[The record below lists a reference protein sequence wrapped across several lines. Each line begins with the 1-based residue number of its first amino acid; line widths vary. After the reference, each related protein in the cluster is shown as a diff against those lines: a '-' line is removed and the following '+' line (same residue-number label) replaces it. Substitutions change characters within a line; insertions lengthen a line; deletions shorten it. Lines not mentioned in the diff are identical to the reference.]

1 MIHRLFQTAFLCFL
15 FLLTAPG
22 TCPALAHDHEHSG
35 HSGKSAHR
43 LEEVTVTAKR
53 LESFIQN
60 NPQQVEV
67 MGRNEIRVRHFLD
80 TETAVDAIPGVS
92 VEPSGTGLGA
102 RISIRGSGGT
112 GRILVLV
119 NGRPAGGSQYGS
131 AVIGDIPVSMVERIE
146 VYKPPVPVWL
156 GVGASSGAINIVM
169 APDGKADGKTR
180 PSARFRVLGG
190 SYGTAEATA
199 SKTMSSDN
207 QRLQLSATGKHT
219 AGKRRSSDRDNANIC
234 AKWER
239 QTPDAGTYDINGRY
253 YYCAH
258 GNPGRDYN
266 PTPDAE
272 QTFQKASADFR
283 AQGMTGDTR
292 SYKAKLFADGVRL
305 EDRSQTGME
314 STLETLGVGAKGEA
328 DWCEDT
334 GLLSVRTGASAR
346 HETVD
351 HTLSGN
357 HDRRQIG
364 LHGQFD
370 RRLGAFSVS
379 AGARGDWTS
388 DFDPAPGGNLGISFK
403 SGADRIIKAG
413 VGYTVNIPTFGQLYQ
428 PSHGSI
434 DQVRGNPHLDEE
446 RVISSSLGFIQKMGK
461 TGEISVTL
469 FREDVEDLIAYQE
482 FADTIKRPVNIA
494 DAWRCGVEINVKW
507 QPFDQTELNLN
518 YIRQE
523 SENEAN
529 GEELTYTPA
538 QKFRATVKQSLKK
551 TDTRLEIDME
561 AVSERF
567 SDLENS
573 REKRMA
579 GYLSMDAKIAQ
590 PLKWGGHPFELFV
603 QVRNLF
609 DNNFEIHHGYPDDGL
624 RAYAGFNV
632 EL

>member
-22 TCPALAHDHEHSG
+22 TCPALAHDHEHSS

-67 MGRNEIRVRHFLD
+67 MGRNEIRERHFLD
-80 TETAVDAIPGVS
+80 TETAIDAIPGVS

-131 AVIGDIPVSMVERIE
+131 AVIGDIPVSMIERIE

-156 GVGASSGAINIVM
+156 GVGASSGAINIVL

-190 SYGTAEATA
+190 SYGTAQATA
-199 SKTMSSDN
+199 SKTISSDD

-219 AGKRRSSDRDNANIC
+219 DGKRGNNDRDSANISGQ
-234 AKWER
+234 WEM
-239 QTPDAGTYDINGRY
+239 QTPDARAYDINGRY
-253 YYCAH
+253 YYSAH

-283 AQGMTGDTR
+283 AQGMTGDTG

-305 EDRSQTGME
+305 EDRSQTGLE

-334 GLLSVRTGASAR
+334 GLWSVRTGASAR
-346 HETVD
+346 HETVE

-364 LHGQFD
+364 LHG
-370 RRLGAFSVS
+370 
-379 AGARGDWTS
+379 
-388 DFDPAPGGNLGISFK
+388 
-403 SGADRIIKAG
+403 
-413 VGYTVNIPTFGQLYQ
+413 
-428 PSHGSI
+428 
-434 DQVRGNPHLDEE
+434 
-446 RVISSSLGFIQKMGK
+446 
-461 TGEISVTL
+461 
-469 FREDVEDLIAYQE
+469 
-482 FADTIKRPVNIA
+482 
-494 DAWRCGVEINVKW
+494 
-507 QPFDQTELNLN
+507 
-518 YIRQE
+518 
-523 SENEAN
+523 
-529 GEELTYTPA
+529 
-538 QKFRATVKQSLKK
+538 
-551 TDTRLEIDME
+551 
-561 AVSERF
+561 
-567 SDLENS
+567 
-573 REKRMA
+573 
-579 GYLSMDAKIAQ
+579 
-590 PLKWGGHPFELFV
+590 
-603 QVRNLF
+603 
-609 DNNFEIHHGYPDDGL
+609 
-624 RAYAGFNV
+624 
-632 EL
+632 